1 MIVRDLSLCMI
12 VKNEE
17 CTLLHCLDSVRS
29 LAPELIV
36 IDTGSGD
43 QTLRLAAAHGA
54 KVSAFDF
61 TFVDFAAARNHALSL
76 ATGRWVL
83 VLDADET
90 LHSASIPVIKDLA
103 ARHENAGYYF
113 ERLNYETG
121 SADPRKDYVVRLF
134 PNRPEYRYRGRVHET
149 VDAAILAGGG
159 RLLRSEIRLDHAFA
173 SDPEARRRKNLRYIA
188 ILKEE
193 IAADPSDH
201 SRLVFLAAEYH
212 QLGMFEEAARVAERL
227 AMERPLD
234 PQAHLHAGVYH
245 LLYTKDCRQSRCD
258 LLEALRLR
266 PNYPE
271 AQSFLGI
278 LEQQECNGLTP
289 SCETPGFETV
299 TVRDLPRILRQP
311 VS

>member
-1 MIVRDLSLCMI
+1 MVVCDLSLCMI

-17 CTLLHCLDSVRS
+17 STLLRCLDSVRP

-43 QTLRLAAAHGA
+43 QTPRVAAAHGA

-83 VLDADET
+83 VLDADES
-90 LHSASIPVIKDLA
+90 LHSNSIPIIKDLA
-103 ARHENAGYYF
+103 ARNENAGYYF
-113 ERLNYETG
+113 ERLNHETG
-121 SADPRKDYVVRLF
+121 SAGPRKDYIVRLF

-159 RLLRSEIRLDHAFA
+159 RLLRSEIRLDHAFT
-173 SDPEARRRKNLRYIA
+173 SDPETRRRKNLRYIG
-188 ILKEE
+188 ILQEE
-193 IAADPSDH
+193 IAADPADH

-212 QLGMFEEAARVAERL
+212 QLGMFDQAARIAERL
-227 AMERPLD
+227 ATARPLD
-234 PQAHLHAGVYH
+234 PQAQLHAGVYH
-245 LLYTKDCRQSRCD
+245 LLYTQEWSRAQAD

-266 PNYPE
+266 PDYPE
-271 AQSFLGI
+271 AQSFLRL
-278 LEQQECNGLTP
+278 LEQQ
-289 SCETPGFETV
+289 
-299 TVRDLPRILRQP
+299 PRACP
-311 VS
+311 

>member
-1 MIVRDLSLCMI
+1 MIVSDFSLCMI

-17 CTLLHCLDSVRS
+17 STLLRCLDSVRS
-29 LAPELIV
+29 LTPELVV

-43 QTLRLAAAHGA
+43 QTPHLAAAHGA

-90 LHSASIPVIKDLA
+90 LHSASIPIIKDLA
-103 ARHENAGYYF
+103 ARNENAGYYF

-121 SADPRKDYVVRLF
+121 SAGPRKDYIVRLF

-159 RLLRSEIRLDHAFA
+159 RLLRSEIRLDHVFA
-173 SDPEARRRKNLRYIA
+173 SDPETRRRKNLRYIA

-193 IAADPSDH
+193 IAADPTDH

-212 QLGMFEEAARVAERL
+212 QLSMFEEAARVAERL
-227 AMERPLD
+227 ARARPLD

-245 LLYTKDCRQSRCD
+245 LLYTKERGRAQSE
-258 LLEALRLR
+258 LQEALRLR
-266 PNYPE
+266 PEYPE
-271 AQSFLGI
+271 AQSFLRL
-278 LEQQECNGLTP
+278 LEQ
-289 SCETPGFETV
+289 
-299 TVRDLPRILRQP
+299 RQLNL
-311 VS
+311 S